1 VRTKWKRW
9 RVVNYYG
16 AQLLYKR
23 SVGEIPGKS
32 LGERVRETLAKTR
45 EEKSRVTLE
54 ERLFGSF

>member
-1 VRTKWKRW
+1 MRTKWKRW
-9 RVVNYYG
+9 IVANYYG
-16 AQLLYKR
+16 AQLRCKR
-23 SVGEIPGKS
+23 SVGEISGKI